1 MVSLG
6 KVFYTS
12 RVEDTQVDPASP
24 TRSIK
29 VMVMDIDH
37 RHSLTYQDFA
47 EEYLFPK
54 KPVVISGALAGWAAL
69 DKWTPDYFKSR
80 YGTKNL
86 TIDGKKYTMAE
97 FIDRINSSTP
107 DTPAPYLRNAVV
119 EQFLPELLAD
129 ITPEP
134 PYFRPNWLD
143 GKLARVLRSRL
154 HDGSPELYI
163 GGRGAKFPLLHFDS
177 YHTHAFLAQIY
188 GIKEYTAFTED
199 QTHLIYVHP
208 HQYNASQIPDIED
221 PDLDK
226 FPLFGEAIPMRFR
239 LHPGEILFI
248 PGGLWHT
255 AKILTP
261 SISISVNRA
270 NASNWSTL
278 THDMCSKAPLP
289 MKPLAAAYLT
299 GIRAFRTLLGSR
311 T

>member
-1 MVSLG
+1 
-6 KVFYTS
+6 
-12 RVEDTQVDPASP
+12 
-24 TRSIK
+24 
-29 VMVMDIDH
+29 MDIDR
-37 RHSLTYQDFA
+37 RHCLPYEDFVQ
-47 EEYLFPK
+47 EYLFPK
-54 KPVVISGALAGWAAL
+54 KPVVLGGALAGWPAL

-86 TIDGKKYTMAE
+86 TIDGKKYTMAD
-97 FIDRINSSTP
+97 FIDRVSSSTP
-107 DTPAPYLRNAVV
+107 ENPAPYLRNAVV
-119 EQFLPELLAD
+119 DQLLPELLAD
-129 ITPEP
+129 INPEP
-134 PYFRPNWLD
+134 PYFLPNWLD
-143 GKLARVLRSRL
+143 GKLGRVLRSRL

-163 GGRGAKFPLLHFDS
+163 GGCGAKFPFLHFDS

-188 GIKEYTAFTED
+188 GVKEYTAFTED
-199 QTHLIYVHP
+199 QTPLIYVHP
-208 HQYNASQIPDIED
+208 HQSNASQIPDIEN

-226 FPLFGEAIPMRFR
+226 FPLFAEAIPMRFR

-255 AKILTP
+255 ARILTP

-278 THDMCSKAPLP
+278 THDMCAKAPLP
-289 MKPLAAAYLT
+289 MKPIAAAYLS

>member
-1 MVSLG
+1 M
-6 KVFYTS
+6 
-12 RVEDTQVDPASP
+12 
-24 TRSIK
+24 
-29 VMVMDIDH
+29 MVMDIDR
-37 RHSLTYQDFA
+37 RHSPTYQEFV

-54 KPVVISGALAGWAAL
+54 KPVVISGALAAWPAL
-69 DKWTPDYFKSR
+69 HKWTPDYFKSR
-80 YGTKNL
+80 YGTRNL
-86 TIDGKKYTMAE
+86 TIDGKKYTIAE
-97 FIDRINSSTP
+97 FIDRVSSSTP
-107 DTPAPYLRNAVV
+107 DNPAPYLRNVVV
-119 EQFLPELLAD
+119 EQFLPDLLAD
-129 ITPEP
+129 INPEP
-134 PYFRPNWLD
+134 PYFLPNWLD

-163 GGRGAKFPLLHFDS
+163 GGRGAKFPFLHFDS

-208 HQYNASQIPDIED
+208 HQYNASQIPDIEN

-226 FPLFGEAIPMRFR
+226 FPLFAEAIPMRFR

-278 THDMCSKAPLP
+278 THDMCAKAPLP
-289 MKPLAAAYLT
+289 MKPIAAAYLT
-299 GIRAFRTLLGSR
+299 GIRALRALLGSR